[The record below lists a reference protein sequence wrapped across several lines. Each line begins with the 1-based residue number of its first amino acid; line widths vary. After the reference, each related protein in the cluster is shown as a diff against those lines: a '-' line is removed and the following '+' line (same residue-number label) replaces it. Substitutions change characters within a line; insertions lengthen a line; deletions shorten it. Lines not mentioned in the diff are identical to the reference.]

1 MRRKTMYLKSIHTVN
16 VGPIKDVKINFPFTE
31 NNLPK
36 PVVIVG
42 ENGTGKSILLS
53 NVVDSFHEIAG
64 MAFDDARKPADFNIG
79 QQYYKIV
86 SGQEIHIGEKY
97 MYSRLQYEDE
107 NVAENI
113 FEYLFKGGEFSI
125 QEFCNNEGIAQK
137 DCKFHENG
145 NDKQVTVNEKDVELI
160 FGKNVICYFPPSRYE
175 KPNWLGTKYYETEKF
190 EHPSIKERFSRRLNK
205 PIAVENVTQDTL
217 QWLLDVIVDSRYS
230 FDTYKNDV
238 KLYQIGNENEFAV
251 PVNKNTIGNLI
262 SLEFA
267 KKNVESIMSQ
277 IIGQKI
283 YFGLNHRNA
292 NKSRFYIFSA
302 TDGKIL
308 VPSLDSLSTGQS
320 ALFNMFATIIRYAD
334 GNSVLNGIDL
344 KNITGIVVIDEVE
357 LHLHSNLQRDV
368 LPRLLKLFPKVQFI
382 VSSHS
387 PLFLLGMN
395 KEYGENGYEIYQ
407 MPHAK
412 KITAEQFSEFEKEY
426 EYLADTEKHRSE
438 INEVIKKIQ
447 GRPLIITEG
456 KTDWKHIKHAL
467 EVFKSKNEFVDLDIH
482 FLEYEDDS
490 LNEAK
495 LGKLLENLAKVPN
508 SSKIIGIFDN
518 DTQVGQKYLNP
529 KCLGNNVYAC
539 SIVDTQGYPKGVIS
553 IELLYSREELVNTFD
568 ENRRRVYLSDEFTV
582 NSHRL
587 MKDKSVI
594 CSNNAIV
601 EAQKRDV
608 VKIIDD
614 RVFDENENNIALS
627 KADFAKYVYDAISPF
642 SKLSVGGFRQ
652 ILETIKQIL
661 DKPNV

>member
-1 MRRKTMYLKSIHTVN
+1 MMYLKSIHSVN
-16 VGPIKDVKINFPFTE
+16 VGPIDDVKIIFPFTE
-31 NNLPK
+31 DNLPK

-64 MAFDDARKPADFNIG
+64 MAFDDVRKPADINVG

-86 SGQEIHIGEKY
+86 AGQEIRIGEKY

-107 NVAENI
+107 NVTEKH
-113 FEYLFKGGEFSI
+113 FEYLFKGGEFSV
-125 QEFCNNEGIAQK
+125 QEFCNNEGITQK
-137 DCKFHENG
+137 DCKFREIG
-145 NDKQVTVNEKDVELI
+145 NDKQITIKEKDVELI
-160 FGKNVICYFPPSRYE
+160 FSKDVVCYFPPSRYE
-175 KPNWLGTKYYETEKF
+175 KPNWLGTKYYEAEKF

-205 PIAVENVTQDTL
+205 PIAIENVTQDTL

-238 KLYQIGNENEFAV
+238 KLYQTGNENEFAV
-251 PVNKNTIGNLI
+251 PVNKDTIGNLI

-302 TDGKIL
+302 DDGRIL
-308 VPSLDSLSTGQS
+308 IPSLDSLSTGQS

-368 LPRLLKLFPKVQFI
+368 LPKLLKLFPKVQFI
-382 VSSHS
+382 ISSHS
-387 PLFLLGMN
+387 PLFLLGMD
-395 KEYGENGYEIYQ
+395 KEYGDDGYEIYQ
-407 MPHAK
+407 MPYAK

-426 EYLADTEKHRSE
+426 EYFSETEMHRKE
-438 INEVIKKIQ
+438 IEEVVRKIQ
-447 GRPLIITEG
+447 GKPLVITEG

-467 EVFKSKNEFVDLDIH
+467 AVFKSKNEFIDLDVH
-482 FLEYEDDS
+482 FLEYEDDKFNDS
-490 LNEAK
+490 RLET
-495 LGKLLENLAKVPN
+495 LLKHLAKVPQQN
-508 SSKIIGIFDN
+508 KIVGIFDN
-518 DTQVGQKYLNP
+518 DTPIGQNYLKP
-529 KCLGNNVYAC
+529 QCLENNVHVHAC
-539 SIVDTQGYPKGVIS
+539 SLVDTQGYPKGIIS

-568 ENRRRVYLSDEFTV
+568 ENHRRVYLSDEFTV

-587 MKDKSVI
+587 IKDKSVI

-601 EAQKRDV
+601 EAQKKGII
-608 VKIIDD
+608 KIIDD

-627 KADFAKYVYDAISPF
+627 KADFAKYVYDENPPF
-642 SKLSVGGFRQ
+642 SNLSVEGFRQ
-652 ILETIKQIL
+652 IFETIRDIL
-661 DKPNV
+661 K